1 MKRRKFLQN
10 TCPTVTFAFFGLT
23 YIQACSK
30 SDNMDSSYGYNS
42 NSSISGTSSS
52 NSQGAGQQT
61 NTQGGNQQTD
71 NGIVVSGNSVTLD
84 LSNSTFSSL
93 INPGNFV
100 NLTSIGMLVL
110 KISNSEFRA
119 FDNCCPHSGSK
130 DAWSY
135 NNEQFKCNTHG
146 NNFSVDGNNV
156 RDCNSGATSGGL
168 KRYITSLS
176 GNTLSVTT

>member
-1 MKRRKFLQN
+1 MERRKFLQN
-10 TCPTVTFAFFGLT
+10 TCPTVTFAFFGLS

-30 SDNMDSSYGYNS
+30 SDDGGSYS
-42 NSSISGTSSS
+42 SSS
-52 NSQGAGQQT
+52 NSSTSQT
-61 NTQGGNQQTD
+61 YGNSSQGGSPQTD

-84 LSNSTFSSL
+84 LTNSTFSSL
-93 INPGNFV
+93 INQGNFV

-146 NNFSVDGNNV
+146 NNFSIDGNNV

-168 KRYITSLS
+168 KRYTASLS
-176 GNTLSVTT
+176 GDTLNVTTS